1 MGRCRLPGVVA
12 SLLLA
17 VVAFAGCDAAPPS
30 PTTAGD
36 SAGVR
41 VVVSDPYRSDAMC
54 SVGEEP
60 LLVIGDREDDPAHLL
75 GQVAGA
81 ARLSDGSVAVVD
93 GTVGEVRIFD
103 QTGEHVRLMG
113 RIGEGPGEFRN
124 AWYIWVLPGDTLWVG
139 DYRPWRYNVFAPDGE
154 WLRAVE
160 MDPLYLNPSRGGGA
174 LANGTLV
181 TSRMEGRGTQ
191 SFETPDT
198 LVVEA
203 HGPDGKLSGVVAQ
216 LPHRRLDEVS
226 DGPPDFGVDP
236 LFDAAASVSAR
247 GDRIAIGTT
256 GEPEVRILDSQYQLT
271 TIVRWED
278 DDRAVEAADVR
289 AYQDEILARRGG
301 EPGPFD
307 AALLSSERPVA
318 EVFPAFS
325 SVLVGVGGHLWVF
338 RYRRPGVEVRPG
350 AMVFAPTG
358 EFLCHM
364 EPKRG
369 YTVLEAG
376 TDYVLGQQEDDLGV
390 PWIVLHSFG
399 PPEVPM

>member
-1 MGRCRLPGVVA
+1 MGRCRLPGAVA
-12 SLLLA
+12 SLLLP

-36 SAGVR
+36 SVR

-60 LLVIGDREDDPAHLL
+60 LLVIGDREGDPAHLL

-93 GTVGEVRIFD
+93 GTVGEVRVFD
-103 QTGEHVRLMG
+103 QTGEHVRSMG

-216 LPHRRLDEVS
+216 LPHRRLRRR
-226 DGPPDFGVDP
+226 
-236 LFDAAASVSAR
+236 SALR
-247 GDRIAIGTT
+247 RS
-256 GEPEVRILDSQYQLT
+256 GER
-271 TIVRWED
+271 
-278 DDRAVEAADVR
+278 
-289 AYQDEILARRGG
+289 
-301 EPGPFD
+301 F
-307 AALLSSERPVA
+307 RP
-318 EVFPAFS
+318 
-325 SVLVGVGGHLWVF
+325 
-338 RYRRPGVEVRPG
+338 R
-350 AMVFAPTG
+350 
-358 EFLCHM
+358 
-364 EPKRG
+364 
-369 YTVLEAG
+369 
-376 TDYVLGQQEDDLGV
+376 
-390 PWIVLHSFG
+390 
-399 PPEVPM
+399 